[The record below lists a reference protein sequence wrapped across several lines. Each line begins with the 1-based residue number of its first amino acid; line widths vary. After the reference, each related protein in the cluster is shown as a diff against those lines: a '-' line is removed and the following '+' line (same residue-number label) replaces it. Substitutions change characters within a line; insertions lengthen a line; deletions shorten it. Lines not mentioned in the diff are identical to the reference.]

1 MRKSEKFITI
11 MILSLVNV
19 IKKYIVN
26 EIAIEFLYKRKSN
39 PDNWYVLRYNS
50 IILNRIIIT
59 NVINYIYH
67 KFDRIRILYKF
78 FSKLDF
84 ISGGELN
91 GAYNL

>member
-39 PDNWYVLRYNS
+39 PDN
-50 IILNRIIIT
+50 
-59 NVINYIYH
+59 
-67 KFDRIRILYKF
+67 
-78 FSKLDF
+78 
-84 ISGGELN
+84 
-91 GAYNL
+91 